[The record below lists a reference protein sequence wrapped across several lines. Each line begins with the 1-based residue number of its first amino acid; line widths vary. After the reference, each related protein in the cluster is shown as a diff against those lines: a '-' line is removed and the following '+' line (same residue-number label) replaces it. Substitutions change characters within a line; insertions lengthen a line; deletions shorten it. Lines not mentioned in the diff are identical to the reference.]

1 MPTRIESL
9 EQLKELARKGCD
21 CFILLNGHLRS
32 SKHIHYDEDSKK
44 FEIFNYIDDR
54 EQTLTEKQL
63 MEKDYTNIGYAMTR
77 GALFKD

>member
-9 EQLKELARKGCD
+9 EQLKEFARKGCD

-32 SKHIHYDEDSKK
+32 SKYIQYDEEKDT
-44 FEIFNYIDDR
+44 FYVCNYIDDT